1 MEQVFCVRRQDLE
14 MLFGGRLPQGTAKK
28 PDLSEIFNLKHCF
41 LPREQ
46 AEQDPACKQIIPY
59 QLFVCSDHFF
69 VYQRGGGVGE
79 QRLSG
84 RCSLGIGG
92 HINHQDADAPSLCM
106 AAYRNAM
113 LRERHE
119 ELLCPTDIKEKFIG
133 WINDDSDPVGQ
144 VHLGAVHLCRVNS
157 EADIMIRPGEED
169 IHLKGWL
176 RADQIHACRER
187 FEQWSLLALDLAL
200 AGFEKA
206 G

>member
-14 MLFGGRLPQGTAKK
+14 TLFSGRLPQGTATT
-28 PDLSEIFNLKHCF
+28 PDLSEVFDLRHCF
-41 LPREQ
+41 LPRAQ

-59 QLFVCSDHFF
+59 QLFVCSDRFF

-92 HINHQDADAPSLCM
+92 HINRQDANAPSLCM

-119 ELLCPTDIKEKFIG
+119 ELICSPEIEDRFIG

-144 VHLGAVHLCRVNS
+144 VHLGAVHLCRVSS
-157 EADIMIRPGEED
+157 ETDVLIRPGEED
-169 IHLKGWL
+169 IYAKGWL
-176 RADQIHACRER
+176 RAGDIHARRDR
-187 FEQWSLLALDLAL
+187 FEKWSLLALALAL
-200 AGFEKA
+200 PAL
-206 G
+206 